1 MDSTQITCRTRLY
14 VNDEAVDFFSMDMVA
29 SVHKVLF
36 THLSKH
42 RLITTGVTTATQLE
56 KSILPGW
63 YLRNNYKNL

>member
-1 MDSTQITCRTRLY
+1 MGSTQITCRPSLY
-14 VNDEAVDFFSMDMVA
+14 VNDEAVDVFSMDMVA

-36 THLSKH
+36 VHLGKL

-63 YLRNNYKNL
+63 YLRDDYKNL